1 VNEQTLALI
10 KPGATSKG
18 LTALIVDRYTEQGL
32 IIKRAHVF
40 TFHPFQAACFYKE
53 HLKKEYFARMIAHM
67 CKGCCLAM
75 ILEGDNALTRVRL
88 LNGPSTERGSI
99 PGTIRHDFHT
109 RGGVVHGSDS
119 NEAVIRETQLVFP
132 PHA

>member
-10 KPGATSKG
+10 KPGATSEG

-53 HLKKEYFARMIAHM
+53 HLKEKYFGKIIVHI
-67 CKGCCLAM
+67 CNDCCLAL
-75 ILEGDNALTRVRL
+75 ILEGENALLKVRL

-99 PGTIRHDFHT
+99 PGTIRYDFRT
-109 RGGVVHGSDS
+109 KGGVVHGSDS